1 MFKKI
6 MPILAIFSL
15 TLTGCSSLTNQ
26 ESISKQE
33 VNSKYNIFE
42 HIYQCNH
49 AFVSV
54 DDGKT
59 IKDRIDSCLMVSEEN
74 KKEPNK
80 DMLFADLTLS
90 QYYFSLKEYQK
101 AIDSF
106 DRYMETKEKLKITNK
121 EDSVEYAF
129 EKTVKGVMH
138 YAYFLSLF
146 KVEGQESNAVKQIAL
161 SCYHGY
167 QKACNAIEQAKEK
180 TLNKE
185 EQ

>member
-6 MPILAIFSL
+6 LPILAIFSL

-26 ESISKQE
+26 ESISKE
-33 VNSKYNIFE
+33 EIDSKYNIFE

-49 AFVSV
+49 VFVSD

-59 IKDRIDSCLMVSEEN
+59 IKDRINSCLIVSEEN
-74 KKEPNK
+74 QKEPNK
-80 DMLFADLTLS
+80 DMFFSDLTLS
-90 QYYFSLKEYQK
+90 QYYFSSKEYQK

-106 DRYMETKEKLKITNK
+106 DRYMKSKEKLKINPK
-121 EDSVEYAF
+121 EDSIEYAF

-138 YAYFLSLF
+138 YAYFLSL
-146 KVEGQESNAVKQIAL
+146 VNVQGQESNAVKQIAL

-167 QKACNAIEQAKEK
+167 QKACDAINKAKEK
-180 TLNKE
+180 ATSKE
-185 EQ
+185 E